1 MSRIIDTKIGT
12 NKSRPELK
20 IGDKL
25 YKVDNRKKTFDKI
38 TDLQGKDEAE
48 DKIMEL
54 ALGKNEAKEV
64 LDLELTVE
72 EYTYL
77 VFCIIGAI
85 TGQNP
90 DELQEEA
97 KNQKN

>member
-54 ALGKNEAKEV
+54 ALGKEEAKEV